1 MVKPAEDV
9 GNIARLVQ
17 RRRKAAREKRW
28 VSLWEYGR
36 VSDGADW
43 PLDRMIWCWLGIE
56 RWVKSAD
63 SAEKGPLLQQLSN
76 SLAMMLVVLMALI
89 VLVALVVLVVLVVL
103 IVLMSLIV
111 LELLLKL
118 LLELLLMLLMLP
130 MELILPMELTVLLL
144 LLMISG

>member
-89 VLVALVVLVVLVVL
+89 VLVALVVLVVL

-118 LLELLLMLLMLP
+118 LLELLLMLQ